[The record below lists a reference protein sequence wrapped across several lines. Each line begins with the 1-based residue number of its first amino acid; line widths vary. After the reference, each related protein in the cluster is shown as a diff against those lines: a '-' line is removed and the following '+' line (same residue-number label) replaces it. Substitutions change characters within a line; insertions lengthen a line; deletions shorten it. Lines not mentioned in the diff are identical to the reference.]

1 MIAKGMPKYCGMP
14 KARRGRR
21 HKPAFF
27 TMNPAPTPGRN
38 ARPFARPRRS
48 DRLIAPSDLTQGT
61 PPSEPNL
68 VGSTYVRQTDFAKE
82 FGTALGVYASEDL
95 APGTVFPLFGSE
107 KAVAESG
114 LVAEG
119 VHLLAPVEHG
129 GANDAWSIGRLAA
142 PHSAARRAF
151 RINCVDGPDFTMSY
165 PPGMPQ
171 VDIVAINVAAAAYTT
186 EPNVQWSMANR
197 FPAVVTERRIAR
209 GEQLLCGCYLVD

>member
-1 MIAKGMPKYCGMP
+1 MAGCH
-14 KARRGRR
+14 

-27 TMNPAPTPGRN
+27 TMNPAPTPGN
-38 ARPFARPRRS
+38 ARPLARPRRS

-82 FGTALGVYASEDL
+82 FGTALGVYANEDL
-95 APGTVFPLFGSE
+95 VPGTVFPLFGSE
-107 KAVAESG
+107 KAVADSG

-129 GANDAWSIGRLAA
+129 DDRWSTYAWSIGRLAA

-186 EPNVQWSMANR
+186 EPNVQWLIRNR
-197 FPAVVTERRIAR
+197 FPAVVVERPIAR